1 MVGISVS
8 VYEMVGISV
17 SVYELVVARGM
28 DDIF

>member
-28 DDIF
+28 GDIF